1 MIVSPS
7 TTLLMI
13 SATQSATLMSLRGP
27 TERAGTGPSTPTPTS
42 GSGTSLRLFWGRGGL
57 DVGCGV
63 RWQCSYTLS
72 KALGSCENATCHALT
87 SPSGTTKPVLAK
99 IVSARFF
106 ASAGVGSENVVYFS
120 TDETSDELV
129 DTFEQYRW
137 PTDLRIVNVGTQYF
151 EKVSSRE
158 LQASRFK
165 QEGLSVAELRNIG
178 QYGSTSD
185 QINFV
190 ADLTYEI
197 SKLRS
202 PFRVVVDSLDFFM
215 QYYNP
220 IEVLSAMRTIK
231 EYAQA
236 NGGTVMYTIS
246 EGSHEARVHSQ
257 IEAICDVVIQL
268 EVGRMAAEFEN
279 RLIIKKIRN
288 HPEKAAVMIYAVTE
302 HGITPEMI
310 TRVA

>member
-1 MIVSPS
+1 MAEIVS
-7 TTLLMI
+7 TGIERLDEALIDDKGITLGSCVLI
-13 SATQSATLMSLRGP
+13 EGS
-27 TERAGTGPSTPTPTS
+27 S
-42 GSGTSLRLFWGRGGL
+42 GSGKEL
-57 DVGCGV
+57 
-63 RWQCSYTLS
+63 LS
-72 KALGSCENATCHALT
+72 KQ
-87 SPSGTTKPVLAK
+87 
-99 IVSARFF
+99 F

-120 TDETSDELV
+120 TDETSDELI

-151 EKVSSRE
+151 EKVLSRE

-165 QEGLSVAELRNIG
+165 QEGLSVAELRNLG
-178 QYGSTSD
+178 SYGSTSD

-190 ADLTYEI
+190 ADMTYEI

-202 PFRVVVDSLDFFM
+202 PFRVVIDSLDFFL
-215 QYYNP
+215 QYYDP

-236 NGGTVMYTIS
+236 NGGTVMYTVS
-246 EGSHEARVHSQ
+246 EGAHDARIQSQ
-257 IEAICDVVIQL
+257 LEAISDIVIQL

>member
-1 MIVSPS
+1 MADIVS
-7 TTLLMI
+7 I
-13 SATQSATLMSLRGP
+13 GI
-27 TERAGTGPSTPTPTS
+27 ERLDEALIDGKGITMGSSILIQGSS
-42 GSGTSLRLFWGRGGL
+42 GSGKEL
-57 DVGCGV
+57 
-63 RWQCSYTLS
+63 
-72 KALGSCENATCHALT
+72 
-87 SPSGTTKPVLAK
+87 LAK
-99 IVSARFF
+99 QF
-106 ASAGVGSENVVYFS
+106 ASAGIGSENVVYFS
-120 TDETSDELV
+120 TDETSDELIE
-129 DTFEQYRW
+129 TFEQYRW

-151 EKVSSRE
+151 EKVLSRE

-178 QYGSTSD
+178 SYGSTVD

-190 ADLTYEI
+190 ADMTYEI
-197 SKLRS
+197 SKLRA
-202 PFRVVVDSLDFFM
+202 PFRVVIDSLDFFL
-215 QYYNP
+215 QYYDP

-236 NGGTVMYTIS
+236 NGGTVMYTITD
-246 EGSHEARVHSQ
+246 GAHETRLQSQ
-257 IEAICDVVIQL
+257 MEAISDVVIQL

>member
-1 MIVSPS
+1 MADIVS
-7 TTLLMI
+7 I
-13 SATQSATLMSLRGP
+13 GI
-27 TERAGTGPSTPTPTS
+27 ERLDEALIDGKGITMGSSILIQGSS
-42 GSGTSLRLFWGRGGL
+42 GSGKEL
-57 DVGCGV
+57 
-63 RWQCSYTLS
+63 
-72 KALGSCENATCHALT
+72 
-87 SPSGTTKPVLAK
+87 LAK
-99 IVSARFF
+99 QF
-106 ASAGVGSENVVYFS
+106 ASAGIGSENVVYFS
-120 TDETSDELV
+120 TDETSDELIE
-129 DTFEQYRW
+129 TFEQYRW

-151 EKVSSRE
+151 EKVLSRE

-178 QYGSTSD
+178 SYGSTVD

-190 ADLTYEI
+190 ADMTYEI
-197 SKLRS
+197 SKLRA
-202 PFRVVVDSLDFFM
+202 PFRVVIDSLDFFL
-215 QYYNP
+215 QYYEP
-220 IEVLSAMRTIK
+220 GEVLSAMRTIK

-236 NGGTVMYTIS
+236 NGGTVMYTITD
-246 EGSHEARVHSQ
+246 GAHETRLQSQ
-257 IEAICDVVIQL
+257 MEAISDVVIQL

>member
-1 MIVSPS
+1 MAEIVS
-7 TTLLMI
+7 TGI
-13 SATQSATLMSLRGP
+13 
-27 TERAGTGPSTPTPTS
+27 ERLDEALIEEKGVVLGSSILIEGSS
-42 GSGTSLRLFWGRGGL
+42 GSGKELF
-57 DVGCGV
+57 
-63 RWQCSYTLS
+63 
-72 KALGSCENATCHALT
+72 
-87 SPSGTTKPVLAK
+87 AK
-99 IVSARFF
+99 QF

-120 TDETSDELV
+120 PDETSDELV

-137 PTDLRIVNVGTQYF
+137 PTDLRIVNVGPQYF
-151 EKVSSRE
+151 EKVLSRE

-165 QEGLSVAELRNIG
+165 QEGLSVSELRNIG

-190 ADLTYEI
+190 ADMTYEI

-246 EGSHEARVHSQ
+246 EGSHENRIHSQ

-288 HPEKAAVMIYAVTE
+288 HPEKAAVMIYAVTDS
-302 HGITPEMI
+302 GITPEMI

>member
-1 MIVSPS
+1 MADIVS
-7 TTLLMI
+7 I
-13 SATQSATLMSLRGP
+13 GI
-27 TERAGTGPSTPTPTS
+27 ERLDEALIDGKGITMGSSVLIQGSS
-42 GSGTSLRLFWGRGGL
+42 GSGKEL
-57 DVGCGV
+57 
-63 RWQCSYTLS
+63 
-72 KALGSCENATCHALT
+72 
-87 SPSGTTKPVLAK
+87 LAK
-99 IVSARFF
+99 QF
-106 ASAGVGSENVVYFS
+106 ASAGIGSENVVYFS
-120 TDETSDELV
+120 TDETSDELIE
-129 DTFEQYRW
+129 TFEQYRW

-151 EKVSSRE
+151 EKVLSRE

-178 QYGSTSD
+178 SYGSTVD

-190 ADLTYEI
+190 ADMTYEI
-197 SKLRS
+197 SKLRA
-202 PFRVVVDSLDFFM
+202 PFRVVIDSLDFFL
-215 QYYNP
+215 QYYDP

-236 NGGTVMYTIS
+236 NGGTVMYTITD
-246 EGSHEARVHSQ
+246 GAHETRLQSQ
-257 IEAICDVVIQL
+257 MEAISDVVIQL

>member
-1 MIVSPS
+1 MADIVSTGIERLDEALIDGKGITMGS
-7 TTLLMI
+7 TVLI
-13 SATQSATLMSLRGP
+13 QGS
-27 TERAGTGPSTPTPTS
+27 S
-42 GSGTSLRLFWGRGGL
+42 GSGKEL
-57 DVGCGV
+57 
-63 RWQCSYTLS
+63 LS
-72 KALGSCENATCHALT
+72 KQ
-87 SPSGTTKPVLAK
+87 
-99 IVSARFF
+99 F
-106 ASAGVGSENVVYFS
+106 ASAGIGSENVVYFS
-120 TDETSDELV
+120 TDETSDELI

-137 PTDLRIVNVGTQYF
+137 PTDLRIVNIGTQYF
-151 EKVSSRE
+151 EKVLSRE

-178 QYGSTSD
+178 SYGSTVD

-190 ADLTYEI
+190 ADMTYEI
-197 SKLRS
+197 SKLKA
-202 PFRVVVDSLDFFM
+202 PFRVVIDSLDFFL
-215 QYYNP
+215 QYYDP

-236 NGGTVMYTIS
+236 NGGTVMYTITD
-246 EGSHEARVHSQ
+246 GAHETRLQSQ
-257 IEAICDVVIQL
+257 MEAISDVVIQL